1 MSEIAEAWAAEQTLG
16 SLTAMKLLA
25 TLAERAD
32 ERGVCDI
39 AQTELSKIVG
49 VTEKTVRKHLSTLD
63 ELSLL
68 RRLERYG
75 FDGKRMNDL
84 IFLDLTTG
92 RPPVDQR
99 YTTGRPPVIP
109 TYIDFNNTHARARE
123 PSLNFPHCVDAARFD
138 LLMDVALERGKL
150 LSHTQKQAV
159 LNKLAVV
166 QQYEDANNVL
176 DLMIQKAW
184 FGVDVNYW
192 KLRKE
197 KSSARRARPRRTE
210 KPAANVTPTADDT
223 PVPGQKPASA
233 VVQAQAA
240 QREEDEAVPVDEA
253 GVQRGLDYLAR
264 RAAAERD
271 EAKREHLEAVVR
283 RQRSGDGAR
292 ASPEPEREAEA
303 RTNEARLRLEQQ
315 RKLLEKG

>member
-25 TLAERAD
+25 ALAERAD

-39 AQTELSKIVG
+39 SQAELSRIVG
-49 VTEKTVRKHLSTLD
+49 VTEKTVRKHLSTCA

-109 TYIDFNNTHARARE
+109 TYIDFNNTHTRARE
-123 PSLNFPHCVDAARFD
+123 PSLNFPHCVDAERFD
-138 LLMDVALERGKL
+138 LLMDVALERGKV

-166 QQYEDANNVL
+166 QQYEDANHVL

-184 FGVDVNYW
+184 FGVDINYW

-197 KSSARRARPRRTE
+197 KSSAAGRGARPAR
-210 KPAANVTPTADDT
+210 
-223 PVPGQKPASA
+223 QKPPTKPVASNS
-233 VVQAQAA
+233 AA
-240 QREEDEAVPVDEA
+240 PGNEHVADPERAESERRNAERKRAAEREQTELLADLTEA
-253 GVQRGLDYLAR
+253 GVDFKQADSHAVSLYLALLAGDVTKAEQVRVSAR
-264 RAAAERD
+264 RCV
-271 EAKREHLEAVVR
+271 LEAQKTALAR
-283 RQRSGDGAR
+283 DG
-292 ASPEPEREAEA
+292 P
-303 RTNEARLRLEQQ
+303 
-315 RKLLEKG
+315 